1 MGKYFTISELVASQ
15 EADHRAINN
24 RLPRELVPHAQQLID
39 RVLDPLRE
47 AYGKPI
53 RVTSGYRCP
62 ELNRVVGGSPTSD
75 HMQARAADIVGTPNT
90 REENRLLFE
99 LAKKLDFDQ
108 LIDER
113 NLSWIHIS
121 YRSAEENRH
130 QILRL

>member
-1 MGKYFTISELVASQ
+1 MGKYFTIGELVASQ
-15 EADHRAINN
+15 EADRRAINN
-24 RLPRELVPHAQQLID
+24 RLPRKLVPHAQQLID

-47 AYGKPI
+47 AYGRPI

-90 REENRLLFE
+90 KEENRRLFE

-108 LIDER
+108 LIDEK
-113 NLSWIHIS
+113 NGAWIHIS
-121 YRSAEENRH
+121 YRSAEDNRH